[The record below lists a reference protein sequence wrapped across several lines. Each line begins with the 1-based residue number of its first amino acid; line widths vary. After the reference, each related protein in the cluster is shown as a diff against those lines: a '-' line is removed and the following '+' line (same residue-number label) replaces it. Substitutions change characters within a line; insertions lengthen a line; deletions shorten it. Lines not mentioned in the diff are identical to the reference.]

1 MKIRTLSRNV
11 VEMRLHRRLECK
23 LHATLFRQKTQGP
36 PLAWVASFVLS
47 RFLHLCWHS
56 PRCVA
61 FYQSDVFME
70 SNLSFLASRAI
81 STPTAEASP
90 ATAPAQT
97 PSGPGDF
104 AEVLNGQTLKAQRQ
118 HLAALDAPGQGLQ
131 VVPLGSKLNIITS
144 DAPLP
149 DMDSLAQ
156 FARMQGLDE
165 GAVQALFGTPAV
177 APGAALG
184 LGTLASPATA
194 TSQGLATV
202 GTPSDTAFRAT
213 GAVAATPTLISVTN
227 APVALAATQAATDN
241 LAARTATPAGT
252 VGAALAPMPA
262 LAGLKAPALALA
274 ELSSAAP
281 GTDKATANATED
293 PSALTALTAMDF
305 LVVPP
310 STVASLIAPVVAPT
324 PLNKLALPAS
334 LGIKEISVAL
344 GGAPTTLGLGASTPA
359 MAAAPATMVV
369 ASAAATQTGLM
380 PMTAQAWIGS
390 APVAEVDASGAM
402 PPLAAQDAVRLTLA
416 MPAPE
421 ITKRLAQMSGTGK
434 EATWAALLASGPVA
448 KDLPAAVET
457 LTLELPEGFDAD
469 LLASATD
476 TPKPSDLS
484 TQAGAAGALPASAAA
499 SAGSGN
505 SADTAQAQAEQRAQQ
520 FQQLADKMGQ
530 AAAQRLIAQIER
542 GQWKMQMRMQPAAL
556 GSINVELDMHAGGLD
571 ALFSTD
577 NAVTRELMAQGSN
590 KLRDT
595 LTQAGMTVASVTVN
609 GEQSRQSGGNS
620 TPGKGR
626 NPSPEARSVS
636 GLASAAVAAPQGGA
650 SAAADGLNVLA

>member
-1 MKIRTLSRNV
+1 
-11 VEMRLHRRLECK
+11 
-23 LHATLFRQKTQGP
+23 
-36 PLAWVASFVLS
+36 
-47 RFLHLCWHS
+47 
-56 PRCVA
+56 
-61 FYQSDVFME
+61 ME
-70 SNLSFLASRAI
+70 SNLSFLANRAI
-81 STPTAEASP
+81 SSPTADASP
-90 ATAPAQT
+90 AASPAQT
-97 PSGPGDF
+97 PAGPGDF

-165 GAVQALFGTPAV
+165 GAVQALFGTPAM

-184 LGTLASPATA
+184 LGTLAFAA
-194 TSQGLATV
+194 L
-202 GTPSDTAFRAT
+202 
-213 GAVAATPTLISVTN
+213 VAPLGVQ
-227 APVALAATQAATDN
+227 APATDN
-241 LAARTATPAGT
+241 LVASNGTPAA
-252 VGAALAPMPA
+252 VAGAALAPMPA
-262 LAGLKAPALALA
+262 QADLKVLAHALG
-274 ELSSAAP
+274 EQSSAAP
-281 GTDKATANATED
+281 DKDKAPATAPEDASASAQATLSTLD
-293 PSALTALTAMDF
+293 LLAP
-305 LVVPP
+305 PP
-310 STVASLIAPVVAPT
+310 STVASLIAPVIAPT
-324 PLNKLALPAS
+324 PLSKLALPAS
-334 LGIKEISVAL
+334 LGVKEISVAL
-344 GGAPTTLGLGASTPA
+344 GAAPAALALGASAPA
-359 MAAAPATMVV
+359 LPAAPATLALGTV
-369 ASAAATQTGLM
+369 ATTQSSLM

-390 APVAEVDASGAM
+390 APVAEVDASAA
-402 PPLAAQDAVRLTLA
+402 PAPLAPQDAVRLTLA

-434 EATWAALLASGPVA
+434 ETTWAALLASGPVA
-448 KDLPAAVET
+448 KDLPAALET
-457 LTLELPEGFDAD
+457 LTLELPEGFDAE

-499 SAGSGN
+499 STGSGN
-505 SADTAQAQAEQRAQQ
+505 SADTAQAQADQRAQQ

-626 NPSPEARSVS
+626 SLPPGTRPVS
-636 GLASAAVAAPQGGA
+636 GLASAAVTTPQGGP

>member
-1 MKIRTLSRNV
+1 
-11 VEMRLHRRLECK
+11 
-23 LHATLFRQKTQGP
+23 
-36 PLAWVASFVLS
+36 
-47 RFLHLCWHS
+47 
-56 PRCVA
+56 
-61 FYQSDVFME
+61 ME
-70 SNLSFLASRAI
+70 SNLSFLASRGI
-81 STPTAEASP
+81 STPTTEASP
-90 ATAPAQT
+90 AAAPAHAPAGQ
-97 PSGPGDF
+97 GDF

-184 LGTLASPATA
+184 LGTLASVVAGAPQSLASA
-194 TSQGLATV
+194 LTSTTV
-202 GTPSDTAFRAT
+202 AAPSGAALNTIVTDQLSAAALTPS
-213 GAVAATPTLISVTN
+213 
-227 APVALAATQAATDN
+227 
-241 LAARTATPAGT
+241 GT
-252 VGAALAPMPA
+252 VGAALTSLPA
-262 LAGLKAPALALA
+262 LG
-274 ELSSAAP
+274 ELSGAAP
-281 GTDKATANATED
+281 GKDKASAAAPED
-293 PSALTALTAMDF
+293 ASASAPVTLSTLDF
-305 LVVPP
+305 LAAPAA
-310 STVASLIAPVVAPT
+310 TVASLIAPVIAPT
-324 PLNKLALPAS
+324 PPSTLALPAS
-334 LGIKEISVAL
+334 SGVKDISIALGAAPAAMGLGAIAPELNATPTTVAL
-344 GGAPTTLGLGASTPA
+344 GTTT
-359 MAAAPATMVV
+359 
-369 ASAAATQTGLM
+369 ATQTSLM

-390 APVAEVDASGAM
+390 TPVAEVDASAAM

-448 KDLPAAVET
+448 KDLPAAMET
-457 LTLELPEGFDAD
+457 LTLELPEGFDPE
-469 LLASATD
+469 LLAGATHAS
-476 TPKPSDLS
+476 TPSDLS
-484 TQAGAAGALPASAAA
+484 TQAGAAGALPASATA

-556 GSINVELDMHAGGLD
+556 GSINVELEMHAGGLD

-595 LTQAGMTVASVTVN
+595 LSQSGMTVASVTVN

-626 NPSPEARSVS
+626 NPSSGARPDSS
-636 GLASAAVAAPQGGA
+636 PISAAAAPQGGP
-650 SAAADGLNVLA
+650 AATADGLNVLA

>member
-1 MKIRTLSRNV
+1 
-11 VEMRLHRRLECK
+11 
-23 LHATLFRQKTQGP
+23 
-36 PLAWVASFVLS
+36 
-47 RFLHLCWHS
+47 
-56 PRCVA
+56 
-61 FYQSDVFME
+61 ME
-70 SNLSFLASRAI
+70 SNLSFLASRGI

-90 ATAPAQT
+90 AANPAHT
-97 PSGPGDF
+97 HSEKSDF
-104 AEVLNGQTLKAQRQ
+104 ADVFNGQTLKAQRQ

-184 LGTLASPATA
+184 LGTLASVIAGAPPSLASA
-194 TSQGLATV
+194 LTSATV
-202 GTPSDTAFRAT
+202 AAPSGAALNMAVTDQLSAAALTPS
-213 GAVAATPTLISVTN
+213 
-227 APVALAATQAATDN
+227 
-241 LAARTATPAGT
+241 GT
-252 VGAALAPMPA
+252 VGAALASLPA
-262 LAGLKAPALALA
+262 VG

-281 GTDKATANATED
+281 GKDKASTAAPEDASASAQATL
-293 PSALTALTAMDF
+293 STLDF
-305 LVVPP
+305 LAAPAA
-310 STVASLIAPVVAPT
+310 TVASLIAPVVAPT
-324 PLNKLALPAS
+324 PPSALALPAS
-334 LGIKEISVAL
+334 LGVKDISIALGAAPAARGLGGVAPELNATPTTVAL
-344 GGAPTTLGLGASTPA
+344 GTT
-359 MAAAPATMVV
+359 
-369 ASAAATQTGLM
+369 AATQTSLM

-390 APVAEVDASGAM
+390 TPVAEVDASAAM

-448 KDLPAAVET
+448 KDLPAALET
-457 LTLELPEGFDAD
+457 LTLELPEGFDPE
-469 LLASATD
+469 LLAGATD
-476 TPKPSDLS
+476 ASAPSELS
-484 TQAGAAGALPASAAA
+484 AQAGAAGALPASAA
-499 SAGSGN
+499 STGNGN

-556 GSINVELDMHAGGLD
+556 GSINVELEMHAGGLD

-595 LTQAGMTVASVTVN
+595 LSQSGMTVASVTVN

-626 NPSPEARSVS
+626 NPSSGARPDSS
-636 GLASAAVAAPQGGA
+636 PISAAAAPQGGP
-650 SAAADGLNVLA
+650 AATADGLNVLA

>member
-1 MKIRTLSRNV
+1 
-11 VEMRLHRRLECK
+11 
-23 LHATLFRQKTQGP
+23 
-36 PLAWVASFVLS
+36 
-47 RFLHLCWHS
+47 
-56 PRCVA
+56 
-61 FYQSDVFME
+61 ME

-81 STPTAEASP
+81 SSPVADASP
-90 ATAPAQT
+90 AASPAQT
-97 PSGPGDF
+97 PAGPGDF

-165 GAVQALFGTPAV
+165 GAVQALFGTPSV
-177 APGAALG
+177 AKSAALG
-184 LGTLASPATA
+184 VDTLASLATA
-194 TSQGLATV
+194 AQGLASV
-202 GTPSDTAFRAT
+202 GA
-213 GAVAATPTLISVTN
+213 
-227 APVALAATQAATDN
+227 N
-241 LAARTATPAGT
+241 LAPTP
-252 VGAALAPMPA
+252 
-262 LAGLKAPALALA
+262 ALA

-281 GTDKATANATED
+281 GTGKEAETAPEETSAIALAG
-293 PSALTALTAMDF
+293 PSTLDLLA
-305 LVVPP
+305 VPP
-310 STVASLIAPVVAPT
+310 STVASLIAPVIAPT
-324 PLNKLALPAS
+324 PLSKLTLPAS
-334 LGIKEISVAL
+334 LGVKEISVAL
-344 GGAPTTLGLGASTPA
+344 GAAPAGMGLGAIAPEINTTPA
-359 MAAAPATMVV
+359 TIALGAT
-369 ASAAATQTGLM
+369 ATAAAATATAQTSLM

-390 APVAEVDASGAM
+390 TPVAQVDASA
-402 PPLAAQDAVRLTLA
+402 PAAPMAPQDAVRLTLA

-434 EATWAALLASGPVA
+434 ETTWAALLASGPVA
-448 KDLPAAVET
+448 KDLPAAIET
-457 LTLELPEGFDAD
+457 LTLELPDGFDAD

-499 SAGSGN
+499 STGSGN
-505 SADTAQAQAEQRAQQ
+505 SADTAQAQADQRAQQ

-556 GSINVELDMHAGGLD
+556 GSIHVELDMHAGGLD

-595 LTQAGMTVASVTVN
+595 LNQAGMTVASVTVN

-626 NPSPEARSVS
+626 STPSGARPVS
-636 GLASAAVAAPQGGA
+636 GPANAVAAAPQGGPA
-650 SAAADGLNVLA
+650 AAADGLNVLA

>member
-1 MKIRTLSRNV
+1 MGGKHWPVTVLAS
-11 VEMRLHRRLECK
+11 LLAF
-23 LHATLFRQKTQGP
+23 ATLCG
-36 PLAWVASFVLS
+36 L
-47 RFLHLCWHS
+47 
-56 PRCVA
+56 
-61 FYQSDVFME
+61 YQSDVFME
-70 SNLSFLASRAI
+70 SNLSFLASRGI

-90 ATAPAQT
+90 AAAPAHAPAGQ
-97 PSGPGDF
+97 GDF

-184 LGTLASPATA
+184 LGTLALAATA
-194 TSQGLATV
+194 APQGLA
-202 GTPSDTAFRAT
+202 SALANAT
-213 GAVAATPTLISVTN
+213 VAAPSGTALNLS
-227 APVALAATQAATDN
+227 APLAIPLVAPLGVPAPATDN
-241 LAARTATPAGT
+241 LLAGNGTPAA
-252 VGAALAPMPA
+252 VAGAALAPMPA
-262 LAGLKAPALALA
+262 LAGLKVLAPALG
-274 ELSSAAP
+274 EQSSAAP
-281 GTDKATANATED
+281 GKDKAPATSPED
-293 PSALTALTAMDF
+293 ASASAQAAPSTLDL
-305 LVVPP
+305 LVAPP
-310 STVASLIAPVVAPT
+310 STVASLIAPVIAPT

-334 LGIKEISVAL
+334 LGVKEMSVAL
-344 GGAPTTLGLGASTPA
+344 GAAPAALALGASAPA
-359 MAAAPATMVV
+359 LTAAPATL
-369 ASAAATQTGLM
+369 ALGTAAATQTSLM

-390 APVAEVDASGAM
+390 TPVAEVDASAAM

-448 KDLPAAVET
+448 KDLPAAMET
-457 LTLELPEGFDAD
+457 LTLELPPGFDPE

-476 TPKPSDLS
+476 ASTPKPSDLFA
-484 TQAGAAGALPASAAA
+484 QAGTAGALPASAA

-626 NPSPEARSVS
+626 NPSPGTRPDNSPI
-636 GLASAAVAAPQGGA
+636 SAAAAPQGGP
-650 SAAADGLNVLA
+650 AATADGLNVLA